1 MNDKLKGVIKSKRF
15 VVAVLGL
22 AAAVAAGYGLDV
34 DATTIDTIATAV
46 TALLS

>member
-1 MNDKLKGVIKSKRF
+1 MNDKLKAVLKSKKF
-15 VVAVLGL
+15 VVAVLGV

-34 DATTIDTIATAV
+34 DATTIDTVANAI